1 VQIGSS
7 DSVKRS
13 VSEGRVTRFICA
25 VLHPGGWNH
34 IHFIFA
40 AGTQNFP
47 VSARKTGVSKRK
59 EKMVFVECFLHL
71 SSLMSV
77 KPPHLF
83 CLNMSEFNCGVCNL
97 IVEAVAAVT

>member
-1 VQIGSS
+1 MQIGSS

-59 EKMVFVECFLHL
+59 EKMVFVECFPAPVFSHVSKTT
-71 SSLMSV
+71 SSVL
-77 KPPHLF
+77 P
-83 CLNMSEFNCGVCNL
+83 EYEL
-97 IVEAVAAVT
+97 I

>member
-1 VQIGSS
+1 MCKLAAVIVLRGQYLKEELLASFVQFCILE
-7 DSVKRS
+7 D
-13 VSEGRVTRFICA
+13 
-25 VLHPGGWNH
+25 WNH

-83 CLNMSEFNCGVCNL
+83 CLNMS
-97 IVEAVAAVT
+97 